1 MSPPSLPAPP
11 FDLTSSPFSL
21 TVAEGRVFAEG
32 PLTFDSARR
41 ARELGLDAI
50 DAAAGGDLVIDC
62 QGVTASDSAGLAV
75 LLDWLATARAKGRGL
90 RFDHLPPG
98 LAALGR
104 ISEVNELLARGV

>member
-1 MSPPSLPAPP
+1 M
-11 FDLTSSPFSL
+11 
-21 TVAEGRVFAEG
+21 
-32 PLTFDSARR
+32 
-41 ARELGLDAI
+41 
-50 DAAAGGDLVIDC
+50 
-62 QGVTASDSAGLAV
+62 